1 MSDINGANDFIAS
14 NCLTRGCRPENGL
27 RVYFPK
33 DIVAKR
39 VANAFGIATLDE
51 IVIHENRQ
59 GTVCHAE
66 INWQRAANIRDQ
78 RHDTW

>member
-1 MSDINGANDFIAS
+1 MFDINEVNDFIAS
-14 NCLTRGCRPENGL
+14 NCLTNGRCPKNGL

-39 VANAFGIATLDE
+39 VANEFSTAILDE

-59 GTVCHAE
+59 GTICYAE
-66 INWQRAANIRDQ
+66 TN
-78 RHDTW
+78 

>member
-1 MSDINGANDFIAS
+1 MTLSTRRRNKCSISTRSTISSHRIAS
-14 NCLTRGCRPENGL
+14 PHGCCPKNGL

-39 VANAFGIATLDE
+39 VANEFGIAILDE

-59 GTVCHAE
+59 GAICYAE
-66 INWQRAANIRDQ
+66 IN
-78 RHDTW
+78 

>member
-1 MSDINGANDFIAS
+1 MFDINEVNDFIAS
-14 NCLTRGCRPENGL
+14 NCLTRGCCPKNSL

-39 VANAFGIATLDE
+39 VANAFGIAILDE

-59 GTVCHAE
+59 GTICYAE
-66 INWQRAANIRDQ
+66 IN
-78 RHDTW
+78 